1 MVGETKPKKEKRKY
15 RKSKKMREGK
25 SIDGLEPGEV
35 LWDEQSGSMRDDSV
49 ERRNDSKSMSPT
61 ASGQTKKQR
70 KKNALA
76 KTPEAIAARRRKLW
90 ILMAKKELGK
100 VQRAKANNHK
110 EIIIGCK
117 RISTLCM
124 KTFRQKAMQSQK
136 NMKETIWRAKR
147 LTREMQGYWKRYDR
161 VERETKRR
169 MEKEAEEQRKLDVE
183 LIEAKRQQRK
193 LNFLITQTEL
203 YAHFM
208 SKKLGKGTEEE
219 QLRILNQLDE
229 EANPRLAAIDDYNR

>member
-1 MVGETKPKKEKRKY
+1 MYHEHQRKIIGITKKKKEKLPKTGKY
-15 RKSKKMREGK
+15 RKSKKKRGNK
-25 SIDGLEPGEV
+25 TDSSTLEPGEIV
-35 LWDEQSGSMRDDSV
+35 WDDDESLTKDDS
-49 ERRNDSKSMSPT
+49 NDQHDSKN
-61 ASGQTKKQR
+61 GIGLTKKQR
-70 KKNALA
+70 KKNALS

-100 VQRAKANNHK
+100 VQRAKVNNHK
-110 EIIIGCK
+110 EIVISCK

-169 MEKEAEEQRKLDVE
+169 MEKEAEEQRKV
-183 LIEAKRQQRK
+183 K
-193 LNFLITQTEL
+193 
-203 YAHFM
+203 
-208 SKKLGKGTEEE
+208 
-219 QLRILNQLDE
+219 
-229 EANPRLAAIDDYNR
+229 